1 MCLNYERGLE
11 MKCKEVNKKLVSYIN
26 NELSNTE
33 NENVKSHLESCAIC
47 NEIVVELQNTMNLFD
62 DRITLQPNPFLYTR
76 ILQELNILH
85 TVQDNN
91 GFLPVFK
98 RVLLPVMFSLLLIFS
113 VFLGITLGNI
123 YETNQQEKETSS
135 LTIEYF
141 FNDLEQ
147 ETVEVSLLKE

>member
-98 RVLLPVMFSLLLIFS
+98 RVLLPVIFSLLLIFS

-123 YETNQQEKETSS
+123 YETNQQEKETSL

>member
-47 NEIVVELQNTMNLFD
+47 NEIVVEFQNTMNLFD

>member
-1 MCLNYERGLE
+1 

-26 NELSNTE
+26 NELSNTG

-47 NEIVVELQNTMNLFD
+47 NEIAVELQNTMNLFD

-76 ILQELNILH
+76 ILQELKNSPAIP
-85 TVQDNN
+85 DNN
-91 GFLPVFK
+91 DFFPVFK
-98 RVLLPVMFSLLLIFS
+98 KALQPIMFSLLLIFS

-123 YETNQQEKETSS
+123 YDTNQQEKETSS

-147 ETVEVSLLKE
+147 ETVEVSLLNE

>member
-1 MCLNYERGLE
+1 

-26 NELSNTE
+26 DELSNTE
-33 NENVKSHLESCAIC
+33 NKNVKSHLESCAIC
-47 NEIVVELQNTMNLFD
+47 NEIAVELQNTMNLFD

-76 ILQELNILH
+76 ILQELNNLH

-98 RVLLPVMFSLLLIFS
+98 KVLLPVMFSLLLIFS

-147 ETVEVSLLKE
+147 ETVEVSLLNE